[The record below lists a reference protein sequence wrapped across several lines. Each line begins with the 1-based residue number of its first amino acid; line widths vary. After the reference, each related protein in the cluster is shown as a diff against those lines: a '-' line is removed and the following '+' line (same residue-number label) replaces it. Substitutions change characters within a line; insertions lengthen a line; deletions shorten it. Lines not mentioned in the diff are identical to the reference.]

1 MSAPASLAPARSK
14 RGNIPSAAVL
24 NNLDSALPSQQEAAR
39 AYIQAEKDRAAE
51 VTAAQRLSSPHV
63 PSMGATS
70 PPSSRASSPEPALP
84 KSKRAYV
91 EDFDETE
98 DGWNAREDARINPNP
113 KAKKSR
119 QSKAAPDP
127 VDANGIPLDVNVQ
140 TISDDEPTKKNASAD
155 VDQFFSAPFDSPDKH
170 GKMKAHRKCKGC
182 SCGKAYVRDAST
194 LRRHAESKFAGK
206 YRKWAKDSNFISM
219 LPSDVEDRKIKAKI
233 TQRSLDEHLVHE
245 KLSERVLSYT
255 DQRFR

>member
-113 KAKKSR
+113 KGAHLSISPLAMLVLTVNSAKKSR

-182 SCGKAYVRDAST
+182 SYV
-194 LRRHAESKFAGK
+194 
-206 YRKWAKDSNFISM
+206 FI
-219 LPSDVEDRKIKAKI
+219 D
-233 TQRSLDEHLVHE
+233 
-245 KLSERVLSYT
+245 
-255 DQRFR
+255 